1 MTAVARTVTKP
12 TPFDFEDHPVR
23 IIVIDGEPWF
33 VAADVCQALGYQNP
47 RDAVATHLDDDERGV
62 AICDTPS
69 SNRFGSH
76 GTAQQKLTIISE
88 SGMYTLVLRSHKPAA
103 RKFAKWVTREVLP
116 QIRKTGSYGE
126 PDRSTAFDP
135 EDLLFWAA
143 RQGDCTGLE
152 FSPALTRAIELK
164 AHSLSYEI
172 RGVIVAHLRGRVA
185 YSCAGGY
192 PERVIDEEAALQEV
206 ERGGIG
212 HALAYEYYK
221 EIGMVKLFSEMAQRV
236 TQSMTDQ
243 IDLLNAKIGKSSRP
257 DDLLKMLA

>member
-1 MTAVARTVTKP
+1 MSAVARSVIKP
-12 TPFDFEDHPVR
+12 TPFDFEAHPVR
-23 IIVIDGEPWF
+23 IVLIDSEPWF
-33 VAADVCQALGYQNP
+33 VAVDVCEALGYGNP
-47 RDAVATHLDDDERGV
+47 RQAMATHLDEDEKGVQILDTLRGK
-62 AICDTPS
+62 
-69 SNRFGSH
+69 
-76 GTAQQKLTIISE
+76 QQLTIISE

-126 PDRSTAFDP
+126 PDGSTAFDP

-143 RQGDCTGLE
+143 RQSDPTGLN

-192 PERVIDEEAALQEV
+192 PERVVDEEAALQEV

-243 IDLLNAKIGKSSRP
+243 IDLLNAKIGKSSRH

>member
-126 PDRSTAFDP
+126 LDGSTAFDP

-143 RQGDCTGLE
+143 RQADATDLK

-221 EIGMVKLFSEMAQRV
+221 EIGMVKLFSEMAKRV